1 MTPSPHSQDHERLK
15 VLAMLHYVVAGLV
28 VALSLLALIFVVIG
42 AIALVSPATFTTGD
56 SDLPPVATGLIFLI
70 VGVGLLLYG
79 LGLAIALVISGRCLG
94 KHRHYWFSV
103 VVACGALT
111 FTPLGTLLG
120 VATLVVLLQ
129 DSVRSLY
136 GVSLSARQ

>member
-1 MTPSPHSQDHERLK
+1 
-15 VLAMLHYVVAGLV
+15 
-28 VALSLLALIFVVIG
+28 
-42 AIALVSPATFTTGD
+42 
-56 SDLPPVATGLIFLI
+56 
-70 VGVGLLLYG
+70 
-79 LGLAIALVISGRCLG
+79 LG

-136 GVSLSARQ
+136 GVSLGARQ